1 MPVEW
6 DESLRRCVTGIK
18 VVCLISRTP
27 NDLTTAV
34 YGILRKLKV
43 LEICQTQLGRYPGG
57 KLPPKWQSGKEG
69 QTCMWMSFG
78 WLDRMTDGSPFSLPF
93 DKIFDETSGLSWVF
107 LQQRTLL
114 NTHLLDTHRNSR
126 HHCHR
131 RVVGRG
137 TCHNRT
143 LMYHPHYLAP

>member
-1 MPVEW
+1 M
-6 DESLRRCVTGIK
+6 SLR
-18 VVCLISRTP
+18 
-27 NDLTTAV
+27 
-34 YGILRKLKV
+34 
-43 LEICQTQLGRYPGG
+43 
-57 KLPPKWQSGKEG
+57 
-69 QTCMWMSFG
+69 

-93 DKIFDETSGLSWVF
+93 DKIFYETSGLSWVF

-126 HHCHR
+126 HHCDR

-143 LMYHPHYLAP
+143 LMYHPHYLAPQSSTWYCHSVRFPLERNIFAVTCTIN